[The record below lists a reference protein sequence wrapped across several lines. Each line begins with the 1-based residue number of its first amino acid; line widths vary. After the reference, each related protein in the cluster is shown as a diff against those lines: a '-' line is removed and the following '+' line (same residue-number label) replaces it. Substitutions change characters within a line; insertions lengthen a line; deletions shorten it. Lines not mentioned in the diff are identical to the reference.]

1 MRPRHLM
8 TVAVLA
14 TAGLF
19 AAACGGSSS
28 SSSGTS
34 SSAPSGVLTIDN
46 ESGGTWTCDFN
57 PFNLSYISDSLG
69 NVYEPL
75 MFVNTLQNAKVSPWL
90 ATSYAW
96 SNGNKTLTFTI
107 RKGVK
112 FTNGDPMTPADV
124 VYTFNLLKANK
135 TLDINSVWSVQSSV
149 TQSGDNVVM
158 QFKSVAVPYF
168 YYIADQIGIVDQKV
182 WTKIANPVTYPDKN
196 PVGTGAYEIS
206 SKTCTPQNMK
216 YTANP
221 HYWQA
226 GLPKVGTVNYPAF
239 LTNDTANTYLANGQA
254 QWGSQFIPSIQK
266 FYLSKSP
273 NYHYWFP
280 PVANVSVFI
289 NLTNPILKNVAV
301 RQAMAYAIDR
311 HKASLIG
318 EYGYEPASNQSGIVT
333 PTFSGWM
340 DAPQA
345 ASFGNNYAY
354 NPQKAISILQAAGYK
369 KGSDGIMAKGG
380 QKLSFTILD
389 NGGFSDWVAAVN
401 VIQQNLKA
409 IGIQV
414 TANNVAY
421 STWQNNLYQGKFQ
434 LAYGSE
440 TGGPSPYYELRQW
453 LYSANSAPIGTSA
466 GSNFERY
473 SNSSTDALIN
483 QYATTAD
490 PAKQHSIV
498 NQLEKVMLAE
508 VPLIPVTESV
518 DWLQYDT
525 GSFSGWPTQG
535 NPYAQPAA
543 YNYPASGQPLVPLG
557 PKGSQ
562 WRPCLGCA
570 ASAPQARRPRVGG
583 AGRAGGAGAR
593 LLREPPQVSERW
605 EDRRWASGGAHEV
618 CVSPPRLLLADPVG
632 GAHLELRAAA
642 ADAGQPGTGDHRQVP
657 RRDQPGGRQGARGAV
672 RPQHA
677 PEHRGS
683 VLPLPGQRRDAQVR
697 HLADHPAREL

>member
-14 TAGLF
+14 TAGLL

-28 SSSGTS
+28 SSGPS

-57 PFNLSYISDSLG
+57 PFNLSYIAFSLG

-135 TLDINSVWSVQSSV
+135 TLDINSLWSALSSV
-149 TQSGDNVVM
+149 TASGDNVVM
-158 QFKSVAVPYF
+158 QFKSVAVPNF
-168 YYIADQIGIVDQKV
+168 YYIADQVGIVDQKV
-182 WTKIANPVTYPDKN
+182 WSTIANPVTYPDKN
-196 PVGTGAYEIS
+196 PVGTGAYTVS
-206 SKTCTPQNMK
+206 SKTCTPQNIK

-221 HYWQA
+221 HYWQP

-254 QWGSQFIPSIQK
+254 QWVSQFIPSIQK

-311 HKASLIG
+311 PKASLIG

-345 ASFGNNYAY
+345 AQYGNNYAY

-389 NGGFSDWVAAVN
+389 NGGFSDWVAAVQE
-401 VIQQNLKA
+401 IQANLKA

-414 TANNVAY
+414 NANNVAY

-440 TGGPSPYYELRQW
+440 TGGPSPYFELRQW
-453 LYSANSAPIGTSA
+453 LYSANSAPIGTAA

-473 SNSSTDALIN
+473 NNPATDALIN
-483 QYATTAD
+483 SYGATTS
-490 PAKQHSIV
+490 PAQQHAIV
-498 NQLEKVMLAE
+498 NKLELVMLQD

-518 DWLQYDT
+518 DWFQFDT
-525 GSFSGWPTQG
+525 GSFSGWPTPS

-543 YNYPASGQPLVPLG
+543 YNYPDWGQTMLHLVP
-557 PKGSQ
+557 KK
-562 WRPCLGCA
+562 
-570 ASAPQARRPRVGG
+570 
-583 AGRAGGAGAR
+583 
-593 LLREPPQVSERW
+593 
-605 EDRRWASGGAHEV
+605 
-618 CVSPPRLLLADPVG
+618 
-632 GAHLELRAAA
+632 
-642 ADAGQPGTGDHRQVP
+642 
-657 RRDQPGGRQGARGAV
+657 
-672 RPQHA
+672 
-677 PEHRGS
+677 
-683 VLPLPGQRRDAQVR
+683 
-697 HLADHPAREL
+697 